1 MDERIIDVD
10 GNEII
15 ISVDGIDDFEI
26 ADISF
31 EDAEELEG
39 DLIITAKYLN
49 VEFGEVYPAEIV
61 IEDGLFKEVIPIIT
75 DDDNELDLDYDG
87 ILIPGFIDS
96 HIHIES
102 SKLSPSNF
110 AKAVLPYGTT
120 SVVADSHEIANVLG
134 IDGINWMVEDGK
146 YVPFDFYYAVPSC
159 VPHSSFENSGAV
171 ITSSD
176 VKELLKRDEMV
187 ALGEMNFPAVLSG
200 DEEVLRKIEGA
211 HKLGKP
217 IDGHAPLLSGED
229 LKRYVSYGITTDHEC
244 TSFSE
249 AIEKSRLGM
258 TIMVREG
265 SSAKDMD
272 ALLDYD
278 DRLNY
283 LIEEEMAGIAVIES
297 IDDAMSI
304 PPFEILVC
312 DDIDAEDLSEGHL
325 DRVIKKAI
333 SLKINP
339 KEAIKMATF
348 NPAEHYGLN
357 CGAIEEGRIANFA
370 LVDDLRNL
378 NVSKVWVHGEL
389 VVDDGKVLFETE
401 IAESKPSI
409 VLDEVKAEDFDA
421 KMEMSWTNSL
431 MDETTNV
438 FAIKAY
444 DSSILTE
451 KCEETLLVQDGV
463 IQPDLNKD
471 VVKIAVVNRYGGNN
485 IMNGFIKGFNL
496 KKGAFGASVAH
507 DSHNILVIGTNSED
521 MAKVVNIIREHQGG
535 LAVYSSEE
543 DLCEVLELPIA
554 GLMSNR
560 DIDYVADKNRK
571 LMEAANKL
579 GCNLTSPFTTLSFMA
594 LISIPHF
601 KIINQGLFDVDNIE
615 FVDLINNRWLI
626 YKLFFLL

>member
-134 IDGINWMVEDGK
+134 IDGINWMVENGK
-146 YVPFDFYYAVPSC
+146 NAPFDFYYAVPSC
-159 VPHSSFENSGAV
+159 VPHSSYENSGAV
-171 ITSSD
+171 ISSSD

-283 LIEEEMAGIAVIES
+283 LIEEEMAGNAVIES

-312 DDIDAEDLSEGHL
+312 DDIDAEDVSEGHL
-325 DRVIKKAI
+325 VRVIKKAI

-615 FVDLINNRWLI
+615 FVDLINNR
-626 YKLFFLL
+626 

>member
-15 ISVDGIDDFEI
+15 ISVDGIDDMELSGLEI
-26 ADISF
+26 ADIII
-31 EDAEELEG
+31 EEAEEPEG

-61 IEDGLFKEVIPIIT
+61 IEDGLFKEVIPIIA
-75 DDDNELDLDYDG
+75 DDDDELDLDYDG

-134 IDGINWMVEDGK
+134 IDGINWMVENGK
-146 YVPFDFYYAVPSC
+146 NAPFDFYYAVPSC
-159 VPHSSFENSGAV
+159 VPHSSYENSGAV
-171 ITSSD
+171 ISSSD

-200 DEEVLRKIEGA
+200 DEEVLRKIEAA
-211 HKLGKP
+211 HELGKP

-283 LIEEEMAGIAVIES
+283 LIEEEMAGNAVIES

-471 VVKIAVVNRYGGNN
+471 VVKIAVVNRYGGND
-485 IMNGFIKGFNL
+485 IANGFIKGFNL
-496 KKGAFGASVAH
+496 KKGAFGASVSH

-521 MAKVVNIIREHQGG
+521 MAKVVNVIREHQGG
-535 LAVYSSEE
+535 LVAYSSEE
-543 DLCEVLELPIA
+543 DIFEVLDLPIA

-571 LMEAANKL
+571 LGEAVNKL

-594 LISIPHF
+594 LLSIPHF
-601 KIINQGLFDVDNIE
+601 KISNQGLFDVDKLE
-615 FVDLINNRWLI
+615 FIDLINNL
-626 YKLFFLL
+626 

>member
-283 LIEEEMAGIAVIES
+283 LIEEEMAGNAVIES

-571 LMEAANKL
+571 LGEAVNKL

-615 FVDLINNRWLI
+615 FVDLINNR
-626 YKLFFLL
+626 

>member
-159 VPHSSFENSGAV
+159 VPHSSYENSGAV

-283 LIEEEMAGIAVIES
+283 LIEEEMAGNAVIES

-615 FVDLINNRWLI
+615 FVDLINNR
-626 YKLFFLL
+626 

>member
-75 DDDNELDLDYDG
+75 DDDDELDLDYDG

-134 IDGINWMVEDGK
+134 IDGINWMVENGK
-146 YVPFDFYYAVPSC
+146 YAPFDFYYAVPSC
-159 VPHSSFENSGAV
+159 VPHSRFENSGAV

-176 VKELLKRDEMV
+176 IEELLKRDEMV
-187 ALGEMNFPAVLSG
+187 ALGEMNFPVVLSD
-200 DEEVLRKIEGA
+200 DEEVLRKIEVA

-229 LKRYVSYGITTDHEC
+229 LKKYISYGITSDHEC

-265 SSAKDMD
+265 SSSKDMD
-272 ALLDYD
+272 ALLNYD

-283 LIEEEMAGIAVIES
+283 LIEEEMAGRAIVET
-297 IDDAMSI
+297 IDDAMAIS
-304 PPFEILVC
+304 PFEILVC
-312 DDIDAEDLSEGHL
+312 DDIDAEDLSKGHL
-325 DRVIKKAI
+325 DNVIKKAI

-357 CGAIEEGRIANFA
+357 CGAIEAGRIANFS

-389 VVDDGKVLFETE
+389 VIDDGEVLFETE
-401 IAESKPSI
+401 AIESKPSI

-438 FAIKAY
+438 FAIKAF
-444 DSSILTE
+444 DNSLITE
-451 KCEETLLVQDGV
+451 KSEETLLVLDSV
-463 IQPDLNKD
+463 IQPDLKKD
-471 VVKIAVVNRYGGNN
+471 VVKIALVNRYGGNN
-485 IMNGFIKGFNL
+485 ITNGFIKGFNL
-496 KKGAFGASVAH
+496 KKGAFGASVSH
-507 DSHNILVIGTNSED
+507 DCHNILVIGTNSED
-521 MAKVVNIIREHQGG
+521 MAKVVNIIRERQGG
-535 LAVYSSEE
+535 LVAYSSEE
-543 DLCEVLELPIA
+543 DICEVLGLPIA
-554 GLMSNR
+554 GLISNR

-571 LMEAANKL
+571 LRAAVNKL

-594 LISIPHF
+594 LITIPHF
-601 KIINQGLFDVDNIE
+601 KISDQGLFDADKLKFI
-615 FVDLINNRWLI
+615 DLIHN
-626 YKLFFLL
+626 F

>member
-159 VPHSSFENSGAV
+159 VPHSSYENSGAV
-171 ITSSD
+171 ISSSD

-283 LIEEEMAGIAVIES
+283 LIEEEMAGNAVIES

-615 FVDLINNRWLI
+615 FVDLINNR
-626 YKLFFLL
+626 

>member
-15 ISVDGIDDFEI
+15 ISVDGIDDIEI
-26 ADISF
+26 ADIIF
-31 EDAEELEG
+31 EEAEEPEG

-61 IEDGLFKEVIPIIT
+61 IEDGLFKEVIPIIA
-75 DDDNELDLDYDG
+75 DDDDELDLDYDG

-134 IDGINWMVEDGK
+134 IDGIDWMVEDGK
-146 YVPFDFYYAVPSC
+146 NAPFDFYFAVPSC
-159 VPHSSFENSGAV
+159 VPATSFDNSGAV

-176 VKELLKRDEMV
+176 VEELLKRDEMV
-187 ALGEMNFPAVLSG
+187 ALGEINFQEVLAE
-200 DEEVLRKIEGA
+200 DEDALRKIEVA
-211 HKLGKP
+211 HELGKP

-229 LKRYVSYGITTDHEC
+229 LKKYISYGITTDHEC
-244 TSFSE
+244 TSFEE
-249 AIEKSRLGM
+249 AIEKSHLGM
-258 TIMVREG
+258 AIMVREG
-265 SSAKDMD
+265 SSARNID
-272 ALLDYD
+272 AILGYD

-283 LIEEEMAGIAVIES
+283 LIEEEMAGRLVVES
-297 IDDAMSI
+297 IDDAMAV
-304 PPFEILVC
+304 PPFDFLVS
-312 DDIDAEDLSEGHL
+312 DDIDAEDLSKGHL
-325 DRVIKKAI
+325 DRIIKKAI

-389 VVDDGKVLFETE
+389 VVDDGKILFETE
-401 IAESKPSI
+401 AIESKPSI

-421 KMEMSWTNSL
+421 KIEMSWTNSL

-438 FAIKAY
+438 FVIKAF
-444 DSSILTE
+444 DNDLITE
-451 KCEETLLVQDGV
+451 NCEETLLVQDGV

-471 VVKIAVVNRYGGNN
+471 VIKIAVVNRYGGNN
-485 IMNGFIKGFNL
+485 ITNGFIKGFNL

-521 MAKVVNIIREHQGG
+521 MAKVVNLIREHQGG
-535 LAVYSSEE
+535 LVAYSSEE
-543 DLCEVLELPIA
+543 DICEVLDLPIA

-560 DIDYVADKNRK
+560 GIDYVADKNRK
-571 LMEAANKL
+571 LREAVNKL

-594 LISIPHF
+594 LLSIPHF
-601 KIINQGLFDVDNIE
+601 KISNQGLFDVD
-615 FVDLINNRWLI
+615 
-626 YKLFFLL
+626 KLNL

>member
-15 ISVDGIDDFEI
+15 ISVDGVDDIEI

-75 DDDNELDLDYDG
+75 DDDDDLDLDYEG

-120 SVVADSHEIANVLG
+120 SVVADPHEIANVLG

-146 YVPFDFYYAVPSC
+146 KVPFDFYFAVPSC
-159 VPHSSFENSGAV
+159 VPATSFESSGAAL
-171 ITSSD
+171 TSSD
-176 VKELLKRDEMV
+176 IEELLKRDEMV
-187 ALGEMNFPAVLSG
+187 ALGEMMDVPGVIAE
-200 DEEVLRKIEGA
+200 DEEALRKIEAA

-217 IDGHAPLLSGED
+217 IDGHSPLLTGED
-229 LKRYVSYGITTDHEC
+229 LEKYISYGITTDHEC
-244 TSFSE
+244 TSFEE
-249 AIEKSRLGM
+249 AIEKAKLGM
-258 TIMVREG
+258 EIMVREG
-265 SSAKDMD
+265 SSAKNMD
-272 ALLDYD
+272 ALLNYD

-283 LIEEEMAGIAVIES
+283 LIEEEMAGRLVVET
-297 IDDAMSI
+297 IDDAMAV
-304 PPFEILVC
+304 PPFGLLVC
-312 DDIDAEDLSEGHL
+312 DDIDAEDLSHGHL
-325 DRVIKKAI
+325 DSVIKKAI

-357 CGAIEEGRIANFA
+357 CGAIEEGRIANFS

-389 VVDDGKVLFETE
+389 VVDDGEVLFETE
-401 IAESKPSI
+401 VTESKDSI

-421 KMEMSWTNSL
+421 KVEMSWTNSL

-438 FAIKAY
+438 FAIKAF
-444 DSSILTE
+444 DNSLITE
-451 KCEETLLVQDGV
+451 KSEETLLVLDSV
-463 IQPDLNKD
+463 IQPDLKKD
-471 VVKIAVVNRYGGNN
+471 VVKIALVNRYGGNN
-485 IMNGFIKGFNL
+485 ITNGFIKGFNL
-496 KKGAFGASVAH
+496 KKGAFGASVSH
-507 DSHNILVIGTNSED
+507 DCHNILVIGTNSED
-521 MAKVVNIIREHQGG
+521 MAKVVNIIRERQGG
-535 LAVYSSEE
+535 LV
-543 DLCEVLELPIA
+543 V
-554 GLMSNR
+554 
-560 DIDYVADKNRK
+560 
-571 LMEAANKL
+571 
-579 GCNLTSPFTTLSFMA
+579 
-594 LISIPHF
+594 
-601 KIINQGLFDVDNIE
+601 
-615 FVDLINNRWLI
+615 
-626 YKLFFLL
+626 

>member
-1 MDERIIDVD
+1 MHNFFIIYLILSIGVNMDERIIDVD

-15 ISVDGIDDFEI
+15 ISVDGIDDIEI
-26 ADISF
+26 ADIVI
-31 EDAEELEG
+31 EDAEEPEG

-61 IEDGLFKEVIPIIT
+61 IEDGLFKEVIPIIA
-75 DDDNELDLDYDG
+75 DDDDELDLDYDG
-87 ILIPGFIDS
+87 ILIPGLIDS

-134 IDGINWMVEDGK
+134 IDGIDWMVEDGK
-146 YVPFDFYYAVPSC
+146 NAPFDFYYAVPSC
-159 VPHSSFENSGAV
+159 VPATSFDNSGAA

-176 VKELLKRDEMV
+176 VEELLKRDEMV
-187 ALGEMNFPAVLSG
+187 ALGEINFQEVLAG
-200 DEEVLRKIEGA
+200 DEEALRKI
-211 HKLGKP
+211 
-217 IDGHAPLLSGED
+217 APLLSGED
-229 LKRYVSYGITTDHEC
+229 LKKYISYGITTDHEC
-244 TSFSE
+244 TSFEE

-258 TIMVREG
+258 SIMVREG
-265 SSAKDMD
+265 SSARAMD
-272 ALLDYD
+272 ALLNYD

-283 LIEEEMAGIAVIES
+283 LIEEEMAGKVVVET
-297 IDDAMSI
+297 IDDAMAI
-304 PPFEILVC
+304 PPFELLVS
-312 DDIDAEDLSEGHL
+312 DDIDAEDLSKGHL
-325 DRVIKKAI
+325 DRIIKKAI

-357 CGAIEEGRIANFA
+357 SGAIEEGRIANFA

-389 VVDDGKVLFETE
+389 VVDEGEILFETE
-401 IAESKPSI
+401 AIESKPNF

-438 FAIKAY
+438 FAIKAF
-444 DSSILTE
+444 DNDLITE

-485 IMNGFIKGFNL
+485 IANGFIKGFNL

-535 LAVYSSEE
+535 LVAYSSEE
-543 DLCEVLELPIA
+543 DICEILDLPIA
-554 GLMSNR
+554 GLMSSR
-560 DIDYVADKNRK
+560 GIDYVANKNRK
-571 LMEAANKL
+571 LREAVNKL

-594 LISIPHF
+594 LLSIPHF
-601 KIINQGLFDVDNIE
+601 KISNQGLFDVDKLE
-615 FVDLINNRWLI
+615 FIDLIHN
-626 YKLFFLL
+626 F

>member
-15 ISVDGIDDFEI
+15 ISVDGIDDIEI
-26 ADISF
+26 ADIIF
-31 EDAEELEG
+31 EEAEEPEG

-61 IEDGLFKEVIPIIT
+61 IEDGLFKEVIPIIA
-75 DDDNELDLDYDG
+75 DDDDELDLDYDG

-134 IDGINWMVEDGK
+134 IDGIDWMVEDGK
-146 YVPFDFYYAVPSC
+146 NAPFDFYYAVPSC
-159 VPHSSFENSGAV
+159 VPATSFDNSGAAF
-171 ITSSD
+171 TSSD
-176 VKELLKRDEMV
+176 IAELLKRDEMV
-187 ALGEMNFPAVLSG
+187 ALGEMMDVPGVLAE
-200 DEEVLRKIEGA
+200 DEETLRKIEAA

-217 IDGHAPLLSGED
+217 IDGHSPLLSGED
-229 LKRYVSYGITTDHEC
+229 LKKYISYGITTDHEC
-244 TSFSE
+244 TSFEE
-249 AIEKSRLGM
+249 AIEKSKLGM
-258 TIMVREG
+258 EIMVREG
-265 SSAKDMD
+265 SSAKDME
-272 ALLDYD
+272 ALLNYD

-283 LIEEEMAGIAVIES
+283 LIEEEMAGRAVVET
-297 IDDAMSI
+297 IDDAMAVS
-304 PPFEILVC
+304 PFGLLVC
-312 DDIDAEDLSEGHL
+312 DDIDAEDLSKGHL
-325 DRVIKKAI
+325 DNVIKKAI

-389 VVDDGKVLFETE
+389 VVDDGEVLFETE
-401 IAESKPSI
+401 AIESKPNF

-438 FAIKAY
+438 FAFKAF
-444 DSSILTE
+444 DNDLITE

-485 IMNGFIKGFNL
+485 ITNGFIKGFNL

-521 MAKVVNIIREHQGG
+521 MAKVVNIIRERQGG
-535 LAVYSSEE
+535 LVAYSSEE
-543 DLCEVLELPIA
+543 DICEVLELPIA

-571 LMEAANKL
+571 LREAANKL

-594 LISIPHF
+594 LLSIPHF
-601 KIINQGLFDVDNIE
+601 KISNQGLFDVDKLE
-615 FVDLINNRWLI
+615 FIDLIHN
-626 YKLFFLL
+626 F

>member
-15 ISVDGIDDFEI
+15 ISVDGVDDIEI

-39 DLIITAKYLN
+39 DLIITARYLN

-75 DDDNELDLDYDG
+75 DDEDDLDLDYDG

-120 SVVADSHEIANVLG
+120 SVVADPHEIANVLG
-134 IDGINWMVEDGK
+134 IDGINLMVEDGNK
-146 YVPFDFYYAVPSC
+146 VPFDFYFAVPSC
-159 VPHSSFENSGAV
+159 VPATSFESSGAAL
-171 ITSSD
+171 TSSD
-176 VKELLKRDEMV
+176 IEELLKRDEMV
-187 ALGEMNFPAVLSG
+187 ALGEMMDVPGVLAE
-200 DEEVLRKIEGA
+200 DEEALRKIEAA

-217 IDGHAPLLSGED
+217 IDGHSPLLSGED
-229 LKRYVSYGITTDHEC
+229 LEKYISYGITTDHEC
-244 TSFSE
+244 TSFRE
-249 AIEKSRLGM
+249 AIEKAKLGM
-258 TIMVREG
+258 EIMIREG
-265 SSAKDMD
+265 SSAKDME
-272 ALLDYD
+272 ALLNYD

-283 LIEEEMAGIAVIES
+283 LIEEEMAGRLVVET
-297 IDDAMSI
+297 IDDAMAVS
-304 PPFEILVC
+304 PFGLLVC
-312 DDIDAEDLSEGHL
+312 DDINAEDLSKGHL
-325 DRVIKKAI
+325 DNVIKKAI

-339 KEAIKMATF
+339 KEAIKMVTF

-357 CGAIEEGRIANFA
+357 CGAIETGRIANFS

-389 VVDDGKVLFETE
+389 VFDDGEALFETE
-401 IAESKPSI
+401 AIEPKDSI

-421 KMEMSWTNSL
+421 KMEMAWTNSL

-438 FAIKAY
+438 FAIKAF
-444 DSSILTE
+444 DNSLITE
-451 KCEETLLVQDGV
+451 KSEETLIVRDGV
-463 IQPDLNKD
+463 IQPDLKKD
-471 VVKIAVVNRYGGNN
+471 VVKIALVNRYGGNN
-485 IMNGFIKGFNL
+485 ITNGFIKGFNL
-496 KKGAFGASVAH
+496 KKGAFGASVSH

-521 MAKVVNIIREHQGG
+521 MAKVVNIIRERQGG
-535 LAVYSSEE
+535 LVAYSSEE
-543 DLCEVLELPIA
+543 DVCEVLELPIA
-554 GLMSNR
+554 GLMSNK

-571 LMEAANKL
+571 LSAAVNKL

-594 LISIPHF
+594 LITIPHF
-601 KIINQGLFDVDNIE
+601 KISDQGLFDADKLKFI
-615 FVDLINNRWLI
+615 DLIHN
-626 YKLFFLL
+626 F

>member
-120 SVVADSHEIANVLG
+120 SVVADSHEIANALG

-283 LIEEEMAGIAVIES
+283 LIEEEMAGNAVIES

-615 FVDLINNRWLI
+615 FVDLINNR
-626 YKLFFLL
+626 

>member
-1 MDERIIDVD
+1 M
-10 GNEII
+10 
-15 ISVDGIDDFEI
+15 
-26 ADISF
+26 
-31 EDAEELEG
+31 
-39 DLIITAKYLN
+39 
-49 VEFGEVYPAEIV
+49 
-61 IEDGLFKEVIPIIT
+61 
-75 DDDNELDLDYDG
+75 DYDG

-283 LIEEEMAGIAVIES
+283 LIEEEMAGNAVIES

-615 FVDLINNRWLI
+615 FVDLINNC
-626 YKLFFLL
+626 

>member
-283 LIEEEMAGIAVIES
+283 LIEEEMAGNAVIES

-571 LMEAANKL
+571 LMEVANKL

-615 FVDLINNRWLI
+615 FVDLINNL
-626 YKLFFLL
+626 

>member
-283 LIEEEMAGIAVIES
+283 LIEEEMAGNAVIES

-463 IQPDLNKD
+463 IQSDLNKD

-571 LMEAANKL
+571 LGEAVNKL

-594 LISIPHF
+594 LLSIPHF
-601 KIINQGLFDVDNIE
+601 KISNQGLFDVDKLE
-615 FVDLINNRWLI
+615 FIDLIHN
-626 YKLFFLL
+626 F

>member
-15 ISVDGIDDFEI
+15 ISVDGVDDIEI

-39 DLIITAKYLN
+39 DLIITARYLN

-75 DDDNELDLDYDG
+75 DDEDDLDLDYDG

-120 SVVADSHEIANVLG
+120 SVVADPHEIANVLG
-134 IDGINWMVEDGK
+134 IDGINWMVEDGNK
-146 YVPFDFYYAVPSC
+146 VPFDFYFAVPSC
-159 VPHSSFENSGAV
+159 VPATSFESSGAAL
-171 ITSSD
+171 TSSD
-176 VKELLKRDEMV
+176 IEELLKRDEMV
-187 ALGEMNFPAVLSG
+187 ALGEMMDVPGVLAE
-200 DEEVLRKIEGA
+200 DEETLRKIEAA

-217 IDGHAPLLSGED
+217 IDGHSPLLSGED
-229 LKRYVSYGITTDHEC
+229 LEKYISYGITTDHEC
-244 TSFSE
+244 TSFRE
-249 AIEKSRLGM
+249 AIEKANLGM
-258 TIMVREG
+258 EIMIREG
-265 SSAKDMD
+265 SSAKDME
-272 ALLDYD
+272 ALLNYD

-283 LIEEEMAGIAVIES
+283 LIEEEMAGRLVVET
-297 IDDAMSI
+297 IDDAMAVS
-304 PPFEILVC
+304 PFGLLVC
-312 DDIDAEDLSEGHL
+312 DDINAEDLSKGHL
-325 DRVIKKAI
+325 DNVIKKAI

-339 KEAIKMATF
+339 KEAIKMVTF

-357 CGAIEEGRIANFA
+357 CGAIETGRIANFS

-389 VVDDGKVLFETE
+389 VVDDGEVLFETE
-401 IAESKPSI
+401 EIGSKDSI

-421 KMEMSWTNSL
+421 KMEMAWTNSL

-438 FAIKAY
+438 FAIKAF
-444 DSSILTE
+444 DNSLITE
-451 KCEETLLVQDGV
+451 KSEETLIVRDGV
-463 IQPDLNKD
+463 IQPDLKKD
-471 VVKIAVVNRYGGNN
+471 VVKIALVNRYGGNN
-485 IMNGFIKGFNL
+485 ITNGFIKGFNL
-496 KKGAFGASVAH
+496 KKGAFGASVSH

-521 MAKVVNIIREHQGG
+521 MAKVVNIIRERQGG
-535 LAVYSSEE
+535 LVAYSSEE
-543 DLCEVLELPIA
+543 DVCEVLELPIA
-554 GLMSNR
+554 GLMSNK

-571 LMEAANKL
+571 LSAAVNKL

-594 LISIPHF
+594 LITIPHF
-601 KIINQGLFDVDNIE
+601 KISDQGLFDADKLKFI
-615 FVDLINNRWLI
+615 DLIHN
-626 YKLFFLL
+626 F

>member
-1 MDERIIDVD
+1 M
-10 GNEII
+10 
-15 ISVDGIDDFEI
+15 
-26 ADISF
+26 
-31 EDAEELEG
+31 
-39 DLIITAKYLN
+39 
-49 VEFGEVYPAEIV
+49 
-61 IEDGLFKEVIPIIT
+61 
-75 DDDNELDLDYDG
+75 DYDG

-171 ITSSD
+171 TSSD

-283 LIEEEMAGIAVIES
+283 LIEEEMAGNAVIES

-615 FVDLINNRWLI
+615 FVDLINNCWLI

>member
-15 ISVDGIDDFEI
+15 ISVDGVDDIEI

-39 DLIITAKYLN
+39 DLIITARYLN

-75 DDDNELDLDYDG
+75 DDEDDLDLDYDG

-120 SVVADSHEIANVLG
+120 SVVADPHEIANVLG
-134 IDGINWMVEDGK
+134 IDGINWMVEDGNK
-146 YVPFDFYYAVPSC
+146 VPFDFYFAVPSC
-159 VPHSSFENSGAV
+159 VPATSFESSGAAL
-171 ITSSD
+171 TSSD
-176 VKELLKRDEMV
+176 IEELLKRDEMV
-187 ALGEMNFPAVLSG
+187 ALGEMGDVPGVLAE
-200 DEEVLRKIEGA
+200 DEEALRKIEAA

-217 IDGHAPLLSGED
+217 INGHSPLLSGED
-229 LKRYVSYGITTDHEC
+229 LEKYISYGITTDHEC
-244 TSFSE
+244 TSFRE
-249 AIEKSRLGM
+249 AIEKANLGM
-258 TIMVREG
+258 EIMIREG
-265 SSAKDMD
+265 SSAKDME
-272 ALLDYD
+272 ALLNYD

-283 LIEEEMAGIAVIES
+283 LIEEEMAGRLVVET
-297 IDDAMSI
+297 IDDAMAVS
-304 PPFEILVC
+304 PFGLLVC
-312 DDIDAEDLSEGHL
+312 DDINAEDLSKGHL
-325 DRVIKKAI
+325 DNVIKKAI

-357 CGAIEEGRIANFA
+357 CGAIETGRIANFS

-389 VVDDGKVLFETE
+389 VFDDGEVLFETE
-401 IAESKPSI
+401 AIEPKDSI

-421 KMEMSWTNSL
+421 KMEMAWTNSL

-438 FAIKAY
+438 FAIKAF
-444 DSSILTE
+444 DNSLITE
-451 KCEETLLVQDGV
+451 KSEETLIVRDGV
-463 IQPDLNKD
+463 IQPDLKKD
-471 VVKIAVVNRYGGNN
+471 VVKIALVNRYGGNN
-485 IMNGFIKGFNL
+485 ITNGFIKGFNL
-496 KKGAFGASVAH
+496 KKGAFGASVSH
-507 DSHNILVIGTNSED
+507 DCHNILVIGTNSED
-521 MAKVVNIIREHQGG
+521 MAKVVNIISERQGG
-535 LAVYSSEE
+535 LVAYSSEE
-543 DLCEVLELPIA
+543 DVCEVLELPIA
-554 GLMSNR
+554 GLMSNK

-571 LMEAANKL
+571 LSAAVNKL

-594 LISIPHF
+594 LITIPHF
-601 KIINQGLFDVDNIE
+601 KISDQGLFDSDKLKFI
-615 FVDLINNRWLI
+615 DLIHN
-626 YKLFFLL
+626 F

>member
-15 ISVDGIDDFEI
+15 ISVDGIEDMEI
-26 ADISF
+26 GDIII

-39 DLIITAKYLN
+39 DLIITARYLN

-75 DDDNELDLDYDG
+75 DDEDDLDLDYDG

-120 SVVADSHEIANVLG
+120 SVVADPHEIANVLG
-134 IDGINWMVEDGK
+134 LDGINWMVEDGK
-146 YVPFDFYYAVPSC
+146 KVPFDFYFAVPSC
-159 VPHSSFENSGAV
+159 VPATSLESSGAEL
-171 ITSSD
+171 TSSD
-176 VKELLKRDEMV
+176 IEELLKRDEMV
-187 ALGEMNFPAVLSG
+187 ALGEMMDVPGVIAE
-200 DEEVLRKIEGA
+200 DEEILRKIEAA

-217 IDGHAPLLSGED
+217 IDGHSPLLSGED
-229 LKRYVSYGITTDHEC
+229 LEKYISYGITTDHEC
-244 TSFSE
+244 TSFEE
-249 AIEKSRLGM
+249 AIEKSKLGM
-258 TIMVREG
+258 EIMVREG

-272 ALLDYD
+272 ALLNYD

-283 LIEEEMAGIAVIES
+283 LIEEEMAGRAVVET
-297 IDDAMSI
+297 IDDAMGVS
-304 PPFEILVC
+304 PFGLLVC
-312 DDIDAEDLSEGHL
+312 DDIDAEDLSKGHL
-325 DRVIKKAI
+325 DNVIKKAI
-333 SLKINP
+333 SLNINP

-357 CGAIEEGRIANFA
+357 CGAIETGRIANFS

-389 VVDDGKVLFETE
+389 VVDDGEVMFETE
-401 IAESKPSI
+401 AIESEPSI
-409 VLDEVKAEDFDA
+409 ILDEVKADDFDA
-421 KMEMSWTNSL
+421 KMEMAWTNSL

-438 FAIKAY
+438 FAIKAF
-444 DSSILTE
+444 DNSLITE
-451 KCEETLLVQDGV
+451 KSEETLIVRDGV
-463 IQPDLNKD
+463 IQADLKKD
-471 VVKIAVVNRYGGNN
+471 VVKIAVVNRYGENN
-485 IMNGFIKGFNL
+485 ITNGFIKGFNL

-521 MAKVVNIIREHQGG
+521 MAQVVNIIREHQGG
-535 LAVYSSEE
+535 LVAYSSEE
-543 DLCEVLELPIA
+543 DVCEVLELPIA
-554 GLMSNR
+554 GLMSNK
-560 DIDYVADKNRK
+560 DIDYVAEKHRK
-571 LMEAANKL
+571 LRAAVSKL

-594 LISIPHF
+594 LITIPHF
-601 KIINQGLFDVDNIE
+601 KISDQGLFDADNLE
-615 FVDLINNRWLI
+615 FIDLIHN
-626 YKLFFLL
+626 F

>member
-159 VPHSSFENSGAV
+159 VPHSSYENSGAV
-171 ITSSD
+171 ISSSD

-283 LIEEEMAGIAVIES
+283 LIEEEMAGNAVIES

-615 FVDLINNRWLI
+615 FVDLINNC
-626 YKLFFLL
+626 

>member
-15 ISVDGIDDFEI
+15 ISVDGIEDMEI
-26 ADISF
+26 GDIII

-39 DLIITAKYLN
+39 DLIITARYLN

-75 DDDNELDLDYDG
+75 DDEDDLDLDYDG

-120 SVVADSHEIANVLG
+120 SVVADPHEIANVLG
-134 IDGINWMVEDGK
+134 LDGINWMVEDGK
-146 YVPFDFYYAVPSC
+146 KVPFDFYFAVPSC
-159 VPHSSFENSGAV
+159 VPATSLESSGAEL
-171 ITSSD
+171 TSSD
-176 VKELLKRDEMV
+176 IEGLLKRDEMV
-187 ALGEMNFPAVLSG
+187 ALGEMMDVPGVIAE
-200 DEEVLRKIEGA
+200 DEEILRKIEAA

-217 IDGHAPLLSGED
+217 IDGHSPLLTGED
-229 LKRYVSYGITTDHEC
+229 LEKYISYGITTDHEC
-244 TSFSE
+244 TSFEE
-249 AIEKSRLGM
+249 AIEKSKLGM
-258 TIMVREG
+258 EIMVREG

-272 ALLDYD
+272 ALLNYD

-283 LIEEEMAGIAVIES
+283 LIEEEMAGRVVVET
-297 IDDAMSI
+297 IDDAMGVS
-304 PPFEILVC
+304 PFGLLVC
-312 DDIDAEDLSEGHL
+312 DDINAEDLSKGHL
-325 DRVIKKAI
+325 DNVIKKAI

-357 CGAIEEGRIANFA
+357 CGAIETGRVANFS

-389 VVDDGKVLFETE
+389 VVDDGEVMFETE
-401 IAESKPSI
+401 DIESKPSI

-421 KMEMSWTNSL
+421 KIEMSWTNSL

-438 FAIKAY
+438 FAINAF
-444 DSSILTE
+444 DNSLITE
-451 KCEETLLVQDGV
+451 KSEETLIVRDGI
-463 IQPDLNKD
+463 IQEDLNKD
-471 VVKIAVVNRYGGNN
+471 VVKIAVVNRYGENN
-485 IMNGFIKGFNL
+485 ITNGFIKGFNL

-521 MAKVVNIIREHQGG
+521 MAKAVNLIREHQGG
-535 LAVYSSEE
+535 LVALSTE
-543 DLCEVLELPIA
+543 DEICEILELPIA

-560 DIDYVADKNRK
+560 NMDYIADKYGK
-571 LMEAANKL
+571 LRYAVNQL
-579 GCNLTSPFTTLSFMA
+579 GCDLGSPFTTLSFMG
-594 LISIPHF
+594 LLNIPHF
-601 KIINQGLFDVDNIE
+601 KISDQGLFDGDKSC
-615 FVDLINNRWLI
+615 FVDLIKQYL
-626 YKLFFLL
+626 Y